1 MIPFTK
7 REIERAWRENKRAHT
22 DCHNDRRTN
31 AHRLLLFYAVECGLK
46 AVVMKRNKKD
56 RTDLCP
62 EFLEAQHNINKL
74 LDILRTGTEL
84 KLPDQLFM
92 EPLNNNTERK
102 FTPGDINQMWRYGGR
117 SDKITDQDIEK
128 QLLNIVS
135 WIEKELRA
143 E

>member
-1 MIPFTK
+1 MIPFTS
-7 REIERAWRENKRAHT
+7 REIQQAWRENKQAYT
-22 DCHNDRRTN
+22 NCHNGRTN

-56 RTDLCP
+56 LTDLCP

-74 LDILRTGTEL
+74 LDILSAGTPL

-92 EPLNNNTERK
+92 KSLNNKTERK

-135 WIEKELRA
+135 WIEKEL
-143 E
+143 